1 MFCKSNSIPARRRG
15 PLWIL
20 LKGYRKFHEVEGGNK
35 ATLLHTCCTLDW
47 LYKKCY
53 MVLSLKNNPFQD
65 NFENV
70 EALSGAHVYFNDINI
85 ISKTSTNKS
94 WSYTRGKVGSFNMIC
109 TGFYWKRQ
117 LVFVFLLT
125 KYLILKTLWFSW
137 FEPFL
142 CFLDF
147 WYKLFE
153 KKFKSQIAGQ
163 KEHKNKTK
171 QKVQGSTW
179 RFQ

>member
-1 MFCKSNSIPARRRG
+1 
-15 PLWIL
+15 
-20 LKGYRKFHEVEGGNK
+20 
-35 ATLLHTCCTLDW
+35 
-47 LYKKCY
+47 
-53 MVLSLKNNPFQD
+53 MVLSFKNNPFQD
-65 NFENV
+65 NFKNV
-70 EALSGAHVYFNDINI
+70 EALSGAHIYFNDINI

-94 WSYTRGKVGSFNMIC
+94 WSCTRGKVGSFNIIC

-179 RFQ
+179 RFK